1 MNELGYL
8 LPSETEEL
16 FAVIA
21 KDKSKNATR
30 NMAIFTLAIY
40 GGLRASEIGSI
51 RIRDYDPQ
59 RKQIYCK
66 RLKHSCSNTLRI
78 IDKRVLQALD
88 DFYDLRIH
96 QSTEI
101 DALFLSNKGKP
112 ISRKQLDVMTKKY
125 CSLTSI
131 PASKHHFHVLKHT
144 RAVQLADCG
153 VNVQDIQWW
162 LGHKKI
168 ENTLIYMQFTTK
180 QQEHLYHY
188 LQEQEY
194 HERGDMIEK
203 ETADQENQCNF

>member
-1 MNELGYL
+1 MKEIGYL
-8 LPSETEEL
+8 LPSETKEL
-16 FAVIA
+16 FNVIA
-21 KDKSKNATR
+21 QDKGKNATR
-30 NMAIFTLAIY
+30 NMALFSLAIY
-40 GGLRASEIGSI
+40 GGLRASEIGMI
-51 RIRDYDPQ
+51 RISDYDVQ

-66 RLKHSCSNTLRI
+66 RLKNSCSNTLRI
-78 IDKRVLQALD
+78 IDKRVLQVLD

-96 QSTEI
+96 QSSDI

-112 ISRKQLDVMTKKY
+112 ISRKQLDVMTKVY
-125 CSLTSI
+125 CSKTSI

-194 HERGDMIEK
+194 YEGSNNIEK
-203 ETADQENQCNF
+203 ETTDEKNQCDI